1 MSIVD
6 SKINIKIY
14 SDIEDKSSIISAVKQ
29 LELKGIDVNIHLPK
43 KVEVTSNEIL
53 IIQLQDLNSRYLNKI
68 LELKNS
74 IQNKIIFIAKGD
86 AVLVS
91 SLAKLGFQDIFVLP
105 YELYRFISHLFEI
118 INNKSYLTQRPVEA
132 VDGLSLRS
140 IIGESGE
147 FRKIINLARKVS
159 EKSDV
164 NIIILG
170 ETGTGKGLLAK
181 AIHNNSPHRD
191 NPFVD
196 IICTAIPETL
206 LESELFGY
214 EPGAFTNAKARKF
227 GLFELAE
234 QGSIFLDEIGDL
246 TINIQSKLLR
256 TIEKKVIRR
265 LGGILD
271 IPINARIISATN
283 KNLEVLIENNLFR
296 RDLYHRLN
304 VVSLELPPLRHR
316 REDIPVLANYY
327 IEEYNRQ
334 FGKNIKKIEK
344 DLKDFMMNY
353 PWPGN
358 IRELKNSIE
367 RGVLLSEDSTLRLK
381 YFSNL
386 LGNIKKDSSISTVES
401 LPFFVRLD
409 LNYSNTDLRKIDKL
423 YASEI
428 LKKMNGNKSQTA
440 KLLGISRPKL
450 DMLLKSAEA

>member
-1 MSIVD
+1 LNLQD
-6 SKINIKIY
+6 SKIDIKIF

-29 LELKGIDVNIHLPK
+29 LELKGIEVNLQLPR
-43 KVEVTSNEIL
+43 KVEVSANEIL
-53 IIQLQDLNSRYLNKI
+53 IIQLQDLNSKYLNKI

-86 AVLVS
+86 AVLIS
-91 SLAKLGFQDIFVLP
+91 SLAKLGFQEIFVLP
-105 YELYRFISHLFEI
+105 YELYRFISHLYEV
-118 INNKSYLTQRPVEA
+118 INNRSYLTQRPSEA
-132 VDGLSLRS
+132 LDGLSLRS
-140 IIGESGE
+140 IIGESSE

-170 ETGTGKGLLAK
+170 ETGTGKGVLAK

-214 EPGAFTNAKARKF
+214 EPGAFTNAKTRKF

-234 QGSIFLDEIGDL
+234 HGSIFLDEIGDL

-271 IPINARIISATN
+271 IPIHSRIISATN

-304 VVSLELPPLRHR
+304 VVSLELPPLRYR
-316 REDIPVLANYY
+316 KEDIPVLMNYF

-344 DLKDFMMNY
+344 DLKDFMMKY

-358 IRELKNSIE
+358 IRELKNSVE
-367 RGVLLSEDSTLRLK
+367 RGVLLSEDNILRLK
-381 YFSNL
+381 HFSNL
-386 LGNIKKDSSISTVES
+386 FANIRKDSSISSTEE
-401 LPFFVRLD
+401 LPFFIRLD
-409 LNYSNTDLRKIDKL
+409 LNYSNTDLRKIDRL
-423 YASEI
+423 YAGEI

-450 DMLLKSAEA
+450 DVLLKSDGM

>member
-1 MSIVD
+1 LNPADKIV
-6 SKINIKIY
+6 SIKIY
-14 SDIEDKSSIISAVKQ
+14 SDIEDRSSVISAVKQ
-29 LELKGIDVNIHLPK
+29 LELKGVEISLSMPR
-43 KVEVTSNEIL
+43 KVEVSENEIL
-53 IIQLQDLNSRYLNKI
+53 ILQIEDINSKYFNKI
-68 LELKNS
+68 LDIKSS
-74 IQNKIIFIAKGD
+74 IRNKIIFIAKND

-91 SLAKLGFQDIFVLP
+91 SLAKLGFQDVFVLP
-105 YELYRFISHLFEI
+105 YELYRLTSYLFEV
-118 INNKSYLTQRPVEA
+118 INNRSYITQRVA
-132 VDGLSLRS
+132 QSVDGLSLRS
-140 IIGESGE
+140 IIGESYE

-181 AIHNNSPHRD
+181 AIHNNSPNRD

-196 IICTAIPETL
+196 IICTAIPEAL

-214 EPGAFTNAKARKF
+214 EPGAFTNAKTRKF

-234 QGSIFLDEIGDL
+234 KGSIFLDEIGDL
-246 TINIQSKLLR
+246 SMNIQSKLLR
-256 TIEKKVIRR
+256 TIEKKLIRR

-316 REDIPVLANYY
+316 KEDIPGLAEYF
-327 IEEYNRQ
+327 IAEYNRQ
-334 FGKNIKKIEK
+334 FDKKIKKMEK
-344 DLKDFMMNY
+344 DLRDFLVNY

-358 IRELKNSIE
+358 VRELKNSIE

-381 YFSNL
+381 HFSNL
-386 LGNIKKDSSISTVES
+386 FTNIHQKSSAKVDEL
-401 LPFFVRLD
+401 LPFIIRMD
-409 LNYSNTDLRKIDKL
+409 LNYSNTDLRKSGAI
-423 YASEI
+423 YANEI
-428 LKKMNGNKSQTA
+428 LKKLHGNKSQTA

-450 DMLLKSAEA
+450 DMLLKTSDR